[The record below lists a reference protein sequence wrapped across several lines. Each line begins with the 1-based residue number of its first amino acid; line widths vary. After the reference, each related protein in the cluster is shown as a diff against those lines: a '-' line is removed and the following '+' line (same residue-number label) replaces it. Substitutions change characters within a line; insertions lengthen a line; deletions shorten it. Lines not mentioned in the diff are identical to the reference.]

1 MRCIVALGDSDSVK
15 LEADTTGTVSEAERE
30 DAAAKDGYDT
40 DTTTL
45 PEVAP
50 INIDKTLLLTD
61 ASVPPET
68 TENTVRG
75 SAPICVTAPLANV
88 MDAAS
93 VHDDA
98 TPTPGEAAAD
108 AGAANRGAE
117 HEIDV
122 DTGNGSVTLTVPP
135 PGGARSAQ
143 LGGSG
148 VLMLTAI
155 AEEE

>member
-15 LEADTTGTVSEAERE
+15 LEAETTGTVSKAERE

-61 ASVPPET
+61 ASEPPET
-68 TENTVRG
+68 MENTVRG
-75 SAPICVTAPLANV
+75 SAPIFVTAPLANV

-93 VHDDA
+93 VHDVA
-98 TPTPGEAAAD
+98 TPMPGEAAAD
-108 AGAANRGAE
+108 AGAASRVAE
-117 HEIDV
+117 HKIDV
-122 DTGNGSVTLTVPP
+122 DTGKGSVTLTVPP